1 MVAFTL
7 ISLSMICLCLI
18 YFLSMVCIQLNR
30 IMSINLLLGMDIN
43 KLYSDE
49 NTHENED
56 FIDSLVKNSAMF
68 IYKTMN
74 KCKKYI

>member
-1 MVAFTL
+1 
-7 ISLSMICLCLI
+7 
-18 YFLSMVCIQLNR
+18 
-30 IMSINLLLGMDIN
+30 MDIN

-49 NTHENED
+49 NINENED

-68 IYKTMN
+68 IYKTID

>member
-49 NTHENED
+49 NIHENED
-56 FIDSLVKNSAMF
+56 FIDSLVKNSTMF
-68 IYKTMN
+68 IYKTID